1 MQVNSKKYFDQIT
14 FLFIFALFFF
24 ITSQT
29 VFAEAAKEVT
39 REKGLEKTQTSDQTD
54 ETLDKAL
61 AGIERQRKTIHE
73 IQVRIEGSQGAK
85 QQMLE
90 AWLDKARINLLEQ
103 GVAFAKKVE
112 AKTGDE
118 DINKEG
124 YRREAEKIVNEQ
136 NRLANTV
143 VNSIQKKLKQPE
155 PDSSAAEK
163 AGVFSKT
170 FVQLESIQ
178 HVVQIQIK
186 NLELAENFKLEVA
199 EHKQSLKKSLSDR
212 AVGIS
217 ILLDSMM
224 DDIASFTASAEV
236 LPDDEQIATSLN
248 VTKQLAKKLAE
259 SLDSQL
265 DIMNSLGMETVAY
278 RELVLRATGEITTD
292 VLGRGV
298 ATRLFAAWGKK
309 LWNGVVDNGPD
320 IFFKLFI
327 FIIILYASKKL
338 SKLAHR
344 IVEKSLNKSNV
355 NLSELLRRMIL
366 SITRN
371 SIIVIGLLVALSQ
384 VGIRIGPLFAGLGIV
399 GFVVGFAL
407 QDSLSNFASG
417 LMILL
422 YRPYDVGSLIEAG
435 GVFGTV
441 SKMSLVNTTVMTF
454 DNQTIVMPNNKIW
467 GDVIKNVTAQKTR
480 RVDMVFGISY
490 TDDIPKAETIFKEIL
505 DSHGKVL
512 KDPEPI
518 VRLHELADS
527 SVNFIVRPWVATGDY
542 WDVYWDITRTVK
554 LRFDSE
560 GISIPFPQRD
570 VHIYNHSITS

>member
-1 MQVNSKKYFDQIT
+1 VNSKKYFDQIT

-61 AGIERQRKTIHE
+61 ADIERQRKKINE
-73 IQVRIEGSQGAK
+73 IQARIEESQGAK
-85 QQMLE
+85 QQILE

-103 GVAFAKKVE
+103 GVAFAEKVE

-178 HVVQIQIK
+178 HVVEIQIK

-212 AVGIS
+212 AMGIS
-217 ILLDSMM
+217 ILLDSMI

-236 LPDDEQIATSLN
+236 LPDDEQITTSLD

>member
-1 MQVNSKKYFDQIT
+1 VNSKKYFDQIT

-61 AGIERQRKTIHE
+61 ADIERQRKTIHE
-73 IQVRIEGSQGAK
+73 IQARIEESQGAK
-85 QQMLE
+85 QQILE

-103 GVAFAKKVE
+103 GVAFAEKVE

-178 HVVQIQIK
+178 HVVEIQIK

-212 AVGIS
+212 AMGIS
-217 ILLDSMM
+217 ILLDSMI

-236 LPDDEQIATSLN
+236 LPDDEQITTSLD

>member
-1 MQVNSKKYFDQIT
+1 MNSKKYFDLIT

-24 ITSQT
+24 VTPQT

-61 AGIERQRKTIHE
+61 ADIERQRKTIHE
-73 IQVRIEGSQGAK
+73 IQARIEESQGAK
-85 QQMLE
+85 QQILE

-103 GVAFAKKVE
+103 GVAFAEKVE

-178 HVVQIQIK
+178 HVVEIQIK

-212 AVGIS
+212 AMGIS
-217 ILLDSMM
+217 ILLDSMI

-236 LPDDEQIATSLN
+236 LPDDEQITTSLD

-344 IVEKSLNKSNV
+344 IVEKSLNKPNI
-355 NLSELLRRMIL
+355 NLSELLRHMIL

>member
-1 MQVNSKKYFDQIT
+1 VNSKKYFDLIT

-24 ITSQT
+24 VTPQT

-61 AGIERQRKTIHE
+61 ADIERQRKTIHE
-73 IQVRIEGSQGAK
+73 IQARIEESQGAK
-85 QQMLE
+85 QQILE

-103 GVAFAKKVE
+103 GVAFAEKVE

-178 HVVQIQIK
+178 HVVEIQIK

-212 AVGIS
+212 AMGIS
-217 ILLDSMM
+217 ILLDSMI

-236 LPDDEQIATSLN
+236 LPDDEQITTSLD

-278 RELVLRATGEITTD
+278 RELVLRATGEIMTD

-490 TDDIPKAETIFKEIL
+490 TDDIPKAELIFKEIL
-505 DSHGKVL
+505 DSHDKIL

>member
-1 MQVNSKKYFDQIT
+1 MNSKKYFDQIT

-29 VFAEAAKEVT
+29 VFAEAATEVT
-39 REKGLEKTQTSDQTD
+39 TEKGLEKTQTSDQTD
-54 ETLDKAL
+54 ETFDKAL

-73 IQVRIEGSQGAK
+73 IQARIEESQGAK
-85 QQMLE
+85 QQILE

-103 GVAFAKKVE
+103 GVAFAEKVE

-143 VNSIQKKLKQPE
+143 VNSIQKKLKLPD

-212 AVGIS
+212 AMGIS
-217 ILLDSMM
+217 ILLDSMI

-236 LPDDEQIATSLN
+236 LPDDEQITTSLD

-542 WDVYWDITRTVK
+542 WDVYWDITRTIK

>member
-1 MQVNSKKYFDQIT
+1 MNSKKYFDLIT

-24 ITSQT
+24 VTPQT

-61 AGIERQRKTIHE
+61 ADIERQRKTIHE
-73 IQVRIEGSQGAK
+73 IQARIEESQGAK
-85 QQMLE
+85 QQILE

-103 GVAFAKKVE
+103 GVAFAEKVE

-178 HVVQIQIK
+178 HVVEIQIK

-212 AVGIS
+212 AMGIS
-217 ILLDSMM
+217 ILLDSMI

-236 LPDDEQIATSLN
+236 LPDDEQITTSLD

-441 SKMSLVNTTVMTF
+441 SKMSLVNTTLMTF

-490 TDDIPKAETIFKEIL
+490 TDDIPKAELIFKEIL
-505 DSHGKVL
+505 DSHDKIL

-542 WDVYWDITRTVK
+542 WDVYWDITRTIK

>member
-1 MQVNSKKYFDQIT
+1 MNSKKYFDQIT

-61 AGIERQRKTIHE
+61 ADIERQRKTIHE
-73 IQVRIEGSQGAK
+73 IQARIEESQGAK
-85 QQMLE
+85 QQILE

-103 GVAFAKKVE
+103 GVAFAEKVE

-178 HVVQIQIK
+178 HVVEIQIK

-212 AVGIS
+212 AMGIS
-217 ILLDSMM
+217 ILLDSMI

-236 LPDDEQIATSLN
+236 LPDDEQITTSLD

-344 IVEKSLNKSNV
+344 IVEKSLNKPNI

-384 VGIRIGPLFAGLGIV
+384 VGIKIGPLFAGLGII

>member
-1 MQVNSKKYFDQIT
+1 MQVNSKKYFYWTT
-14 FLFIFALFFF
+14 FLFIFTLFCFVP
-24 ITSQT
+24 SQQVSADSVVEGT
-29 VFAEAAKEVT
+29 T
-39 REKGLEKTQTSDQTD
+39 EKGLEKTQAPEQTD

-61 AGIERQRKTIHE
+61 ADIERQKNTIHDLQE
-73 IQVRIEGSQGAK
+73 RIAGSQGIK
-85 QQMLE
+85 QQILE
-90 AWLDKARINLLEQ
+90 TWLDKARINLLEQ
-103 GVAFAKKVE
+103 GIAFAEKVE
-112 AKTGDE
+112 AKLKGGD
-118 DINKEG
+118 IKKES

-136 NRLANTV
+136 YKLASTV
-143 VNSIQKKLKQPE
+143 TNSIQKKVKLPE

-163 AGVFSKT
+163 AGAFSKT

-178 HVVQIQIK
+178 RVVQVQMK

-199 EHKQSLKKSLSDR
+199 EHKQSLVKSLSDR

-224 DDIASFTASAEV
+224 DDIVSFSASADV
-236 LPDDEQIATSLN
+236 LPDDEQLASNLN
-248 VTKQLAKKLAE
+248 VTKQLAKRLAE
-259 SLDSQL
+259 SLDNQL

-292 VLGRGV
+292 VLGGGV
-298 ATRLFAAWGKK
+298 GTRLLAAWGKK
-309 LWNGVVDNGPD
+309 LWNSVVDNGPD
-320 IFFKLFI
+320 VVFKLFI
-327 FIIILYASKKL
+327 FILILYVSKKL
-338 SKLAHR
+338 SKLAHS
-344 IVEKSLNKSNV
+344 IVENSLNKPNV
-355 NLSELLRRMIL
+355 NLSELLRRMVL

-399 GFVVGFAL
+399 GFVLGFAL
-407 QDSLSNFASG
+407 QDTLSNFASG

-422 YRPYDVGSLIEAG
+422 YRPYDVGSLIETV

-441 SKMSLVNTTVMTF
+441 SHMSLVNTTVMTF
-454 DNQTIVMPNNKIW
+454 DNQTIVIPNNKIW

-505 DSHGKVL
+505 ESNSKVL

-518 VRLHELADS
+518 IRLHELADS

-542 WDVYWDITRTVK
+542 WDVYWDVTRTVK
-554 LRFDSE
+554 MRFDSE

-570 VHIYNHSITS
+570 VHIYNHSIA